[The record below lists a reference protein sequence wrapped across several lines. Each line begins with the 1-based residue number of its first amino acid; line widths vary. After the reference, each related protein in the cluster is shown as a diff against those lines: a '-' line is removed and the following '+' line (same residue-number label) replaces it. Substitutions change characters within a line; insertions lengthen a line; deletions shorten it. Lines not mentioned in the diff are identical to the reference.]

1 MYRYVAGEQHV
12 VEGELRVNPARQVA
26 IDGFHV
32 TSQKRRTKAISLAFH
47 CVLYIVIERIYNLF
61 SRLVNFSSS
70 IYCISENTIAD
81 VSILLKV
88 LKLHFAKN
96 LV

>member
-1 MYRYVAGEQHV
+1 MA
-12 VEGELRVNPARQVA
+12 VEGELGANRARQVA

-32 TSQKRRTKAISLAFH
+32 TSQKRKIKAISLAFH
-47 CVLYIVIERIYNLF
+47 CVLYFVIERIYNFF
-61 SRLVNFSSS
+61 SRSVNFSSS
-70 IYCISENTIAD
+70 YCITKNIIAD
-81 VSILLKV
+81 VSVFLKV

>member
-1 MYRYVAGEQHV
+1 M
-12 VEGELRVNPARQVA
+12 EGELRANPARQVA

-32 TSQKRRTKAISLAFH
+32 MPQKRKTKAISLAFH
-47 CVLYIVIERIYNLF
+47 CVLYIVIERIYNFFRRLF
-61 SRLVNFSSS
+61 NFSSS
-70 IYCISENTIAD
+70 IYCISKNIIAD

-96 LV
+96 WV